1 MALLVKNLPAVQETW
16 VQSLVWEDPLEK
28 GFSLYYISLVIVYV
42 YEVYWFLSINFLS
55 LCFTISILYS
65 IFILS
70 YTIISSALRPLISLL

>member
-1 MALLVKNLPAVQETW
+1 M
-16 VQSLVWEDPLEK
+16 SFPLYKFWTFPIEFITK
-28 GFSLYYISLVIVYV
+28 CVIFLAAMEGFSLYYVSVVIVYV

-55 LCFTISILYS
+55 LYFIIAILYS